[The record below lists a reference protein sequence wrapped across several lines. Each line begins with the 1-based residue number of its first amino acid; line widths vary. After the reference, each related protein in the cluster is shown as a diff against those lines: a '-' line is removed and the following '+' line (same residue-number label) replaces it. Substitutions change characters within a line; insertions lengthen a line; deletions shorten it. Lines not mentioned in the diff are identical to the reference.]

1 MDIRQLR
8 YFAAIANAGSIT
20 RAAEQLDVAQP
31 ALSQH
36 VRQLEEELGTQLLVR
51 SVRGVRLT
59 DTGTRL
65 LSHARKLLSDFQA
78 IRDDIQ
84 QTESTPA
91 GPTDIGIPTSLGMLL
106 SVPLALQVRRELP
119 KVQLRIAEGLSGHT
133 LEWLRQGSLDLALVF
148 GSEKVAGL
156 AMELIATEELHLVGP
171 RDDPRLAELASGPE
185 GNVPLAA
192 IDGVPLIMPGRPHG
206 VREELEAAARGRA
219 ARLDIVLEMD
229 ALEPIKALVAEG
241 AGYTVLSP
249 RLARHGAVGD
259 QLQTLPIRDPEIQ
272 RSIYLARVA
281 ERPLSIA
288 ARHVRDRLREIL
300 GTLTNGRRWRPELTR
315 EAAPRPAATGTE
327 A

>member
-8 YFAAIANAGSIT
+8 YFAAIADAGSIT

-59 DTGTRL
+59 ETGTRL
-65 LSHARKLLSDFQA
+65 LGHARKLLSDFQA

-84 QTESTPA
+84 DTEARPA
-91 GPTDIGIPTSLGMLL
+91 GPTHIGIPTSLGMLL

-119 KVQLRIAEGLSGHT
+119 EVQLRIAEGLSGHT
-133 LEWLRQGSLDLALVF
+133 LEWLRQGNLDLALVF
-148 GSEKVAGL
+148 GAETVSGL
-156 AMELIATEELHLVGP
+156 AMELIATEELHVVGP
-171 RDDPRLAELASGPE
+171 AGDERLSALTSGPE
-185 GNVPLAA
+185 GNLPLSAL
-192 IDGVPLIMPGRPHG
+192 DGLPLIMPGRPHG
-206 VREELEAAARGRA
+206 VREELEAAVRRRA
-219 ARLDIVLEMD
+219 VGLDIVLEMD

-249 RLARHGAVGD
+249 RLARHGSVGAG
-259 QLQTLPIRDPEIQ
+259 LQTYPIRDPEIQ

-281 ERPLSIA
+281 DRPLSIA
-288 ARHVRDRLREIL
+288 ARHVRDRLRTL
-300 GTLTNGRRWRPELTR
+300 LATLTEGRRWRTDLT
-315 EAAPRPAATGTE
+315 A
-327 A
+327 